1 MIVNEIRC
9 KSILNKSG
17 IPGIDYAL
25 NPYTG
30 CEHGCR
36 YCYAIFM
43 KRFSNH
49 KEEWGSFVDVKI
61 NAPNVLREQLKK
73 AKPGKVSLST
83 VTDPYQ
89 PLEKK
94 YEITRK
100 CLKELVQCDFPV
112 SILTKSK
119 LVVRDIDLFRK
130 LKEIDVG
137 FSIGL
142 SDERIK
148 MIFEPKSASIKKRF
162 NALHYL
168 AREGIKTWIF
178 FSPVLPY
185 LSDTEEHINQLFEKA
200 ENACVDYVLVDTLQ
214 LYPKVWNKVQ
224 RILQR
229 FYPDFIPL
237 YKQYLFHKDSYK
249 NEMKG
254 KVLKIAQNHN
264 LPCKF
269 TY

>member
-36 YCYAIFM
+36 YCYAVFM
-43 KRFSNH
+43 KKFSGH

-61 NAPNVLREQLKK
+61 NAPDVLRKQLKK
-73 AKPGKVSLST
+73 AKPGKVSFST

-89 PLEKK
+89 PIEKEYK
-94 YEITRK
+94 ITRK
-100 CLKELVQCDFPV
+100 CLEILLEYDFSI
-112 SILTKSK
+112 SILTKSP
-119 LVVRDIDLFRK
+119 LVLRDKDL
-130 LKEIDVG
+130 LKEISDVNIG
-137 FSIGL
+137 FSIAFLDEKTRSKFELNSSSSKERLRAL
-142 SDERIK
+142 SILSE
-148 MIFEPKSASIKKRF
+148 A
-162 NALHYL
+162 
-168 AREGIKTWIF
+168 GIKTWIF
-178 FSPVLPY
+178 FAPIFPY
-185 LSDTEEHINQLFEKA
+185 FSDTEEHINQLFEEA

-224 RILQR
+224 RLLQR

-254 KVLKIAQNHN
+254 KVLKIAQKHN
-264 LPCKF
+264 FPCKF